1 MNSRTENTDL
11 GLNDI
16 ALTYGKIVSSLCGRM
31 IQDREIAK
39 DAAQEV
45 WLEIVK
51 SFPTFRGQS
60 KLSTWIYSVTHRVVT
75 RYALNERKYSTRFLK
90 VYFSGEQLEI
100 PVIDDDIDKKLW
112 IKEMCDKCLTGT
124 LHCLDSEARLAFL
137 FREVVQL
144 PYEDIA
150 SIFGKDGSSV
160 RKGLSRSRRKLRNF
174 LTNQC
179 ILFNPQG
186 DCNCR
191 MKVHIYNINLQ
202 REYEKLRKM
211 VRRVN
216 IYLES
221 EEILPTKNYWIN
233 YL

>member
-1 MNSRTENTDL
+1 MNSGTENTDL
-11 GLNDI
+11 SINEI
-16 ALTYGKIVSSLCGRM
+16 ALTYGKLVSSVCRRM
-31 IQDREIAK
+31 IQDTEVAK

-60 KLSTWIYSVTHRVVT
+60 KLSTWIYSVTHRVVA
-75 RYALNERKYSTRFLK
+75 RYALNESKYSIRFLK

-100 PVIDDDIDKKLW
+100 PVNDDIDKELW
-112 IKEMCDKCLTGT
+112 IKEMCDKCLNGT

-137 FREVVQL
+137 FRDVVHL
-144 PYEDIA
+144 PYQDIA
-150 SIFGKDGSSV
+150 SILGKDETTV
-160 RKGLSRSRRKLRNF
+160 RKVVSRSRRKLRNF

-186 DCNCR
+186 DCHCR
-191 MKVHIYNINLQ
+191 MKKYVYSINLQ
-202 REYEKLRKM
+202 KEYVKLRNM
-211 VRRVN
+211 VQRVN

-221 EEILPTKNYWIN
+221 EKVLPAKNYWTN